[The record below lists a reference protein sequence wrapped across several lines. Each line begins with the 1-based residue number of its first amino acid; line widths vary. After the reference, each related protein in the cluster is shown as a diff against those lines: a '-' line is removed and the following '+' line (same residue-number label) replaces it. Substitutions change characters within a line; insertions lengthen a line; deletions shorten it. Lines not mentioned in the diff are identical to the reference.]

1 MKKVLATVL
10 ALVMALALCSVS
22 WATEPASVNSAET
35 LKTAINAATADNN
48 TITLTG
54 DVALSESVII
64 NKSGVDLVID
74 LGGKTISGSSQL
86 FDIYSPVT
94 FKNGTI
100 NVTYNGSE
108 SICVMWL
115 NGGAKLVLENDVTVN
130 AAKSAGATGSVFAV
144 GFWNDCN
151 GAELTINGKI
161 TGDNGATI
169 NGNITTNTN
178 KVAVNGTIEVTGH
191 ALYLAGNGITD
202 INNGACVKGD
212 AGIEIRA
219 GVLNING
226 GTVESTGTY
235 SAPIANGN
243 GTTASG
249 AALIVA
255 EHTTNQGITVN
266 VNSGNIKAASA
277 GKAIAVSDPQ
287 STGGNDV
294 KLNVAGG
301 NVVGGIQVE
310 ESIETAKPVAVTGGT
325 FSSRD
330 VSDYTADNT
339 PFAFT
344 FNENEG
350 EYYVGEETIQ
360 NAAKNL
366 SAGQQLVISKGNV
379 TLRDVPAG
387 VTVIPSA
394 GTVVVNGKDI
404 SGNQYRDGYTVPQ
417 SSGYYYYQP
426 TTDTKADDT
435 KGSPKTFD
443 AGVGI
448 YAVTAV
454 LSVTGMAW
462 TAKKRGN

>member
-22 WATEPASVNSAET
+22 WAANPASVSNAEK
-35 LKTAINAATADNN
+35 LKTAIGAATAENN
-48 TITLTG
+48 TITLTENI
-54 DVALSESVII
+54 DLSESVTI
-64 NKSGVDLVID
+64 NKSGVNLVID
-74 LGGKTISGSSQL
+74 LGGKKISGSSQL

-100 NVTYNGSE
+100 DVTYNGSA

-115 NGGAKLVLENDVTVN
+115 NGGAKLALENDVIVN

-144 GFWNDCN
+144 GFWSDCDR
-151 GAELTINGKI
+151 AELTINGKI

-169 NGNITTNTN
+169 NGTITTNTN
-178 KVAVNGTIEVTGH
+178 KVTVNGTIDVAGH

-235 SAPIANGN
+235 SVPSANGN

-310 ESIETAKPVAVTGGT
+310 ESIETAKPVAITGGT
-325 FSSRD
+325 FSTD
-330 VSDYTADNT
+330 VTEYLAEGKILQKNGDTYTAVTN
-339 PFAFT
+339 
-344 FNENEG
+344 
-350 EYYVGEETIQ
+350 
-360 NAAKNL
+360 
-366 SAGQQLVISKGNV
+366 SAITS
-379 TLRDVPAG
+379 
-387 VTVIPSA
+387 
-394 GTVVVNGKDI
+394 GTYT
-404 SGNQYRDGYTVPQ
+404 SEPTVP
-417 SSGYYYYQP
+417 SGYKATKNDDGTWTVSKVSYYYYQP
-426 TTDTKADDT
+426 TTDTKTTDT

-443 AGVGI
+443 AGIALYV
-448 YAVTAV
+448 
-454 LSVTGMAW
+454 GMAL
-462 TAKKRGN
+462 TSAAGVAFVGKKRED